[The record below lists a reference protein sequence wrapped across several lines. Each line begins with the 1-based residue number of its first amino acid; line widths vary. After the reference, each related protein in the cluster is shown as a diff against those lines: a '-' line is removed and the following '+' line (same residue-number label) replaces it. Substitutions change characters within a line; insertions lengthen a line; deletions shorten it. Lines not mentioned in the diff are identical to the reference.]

1 MTPIFI
7 SSNGANNLGANTNHD
22 QCTQIDFGNKLRVI
36 LEIVD
41 GKIVV
46 IDAMDGY
53 GDTIQGKDITVTTL
67 GKSPQADKEV
77 QPCQK

>member
-1 MTPIFI
+1 M
-7 SSNGANNLGANTNHD
+7 NHD
-22 QCTQIDFGNKLRVI
+22 QYTQIDFGNKLRVI

-46 IDAMDGY
+46 VDAIGK
-53 GDTIQGKDITVTTL
+53 GDKTIQGKDITVTTF
-67 GKSPQADKEV
+67 GRSPQADKEV

>member
-1 MTPIFI
+1 M
-7 SSNGANNLGANTNHD
+7 NHD
-22 QCTQIDFGNKLRVI
+22 QYTQIDFGNKLRAI

-46 IDAMDGY
+46 IDAISR
-53 GDTIQGKDITVTTL
+53 GDKTIQGKDITVTTF
-67 GKSPQADKEV
+67 GRSPQADKEV

>member
-1 MTPIFI
+1 MLR
-7 SSNGANNLGANTNHD
+7 GAIVNHD
-22 QCTQIDFGNKLRVI
+22 QYTQIDFGNKLRAI

-46 IDAMDGY
+46 IDAISR
-53 GDTIQGKDITVTTL
+53 GDKTIQGKDITVTTF
-67 GKSPQADKEV
+67 GRSPQADKEV